1 MHLHKLTVVVLM
13 VAAFLA
19 ACSPGFAQDAPAWA
33 KVSDA
38 QKAAARALGIPVAFE
53 NPFGMRFVLIPAGKF
68 MRGSATTPEDF
79 VKNCEFVPYPKEAW
93 ISDESPQH
101 EVTLSTPFYMSMCEL
116 SQGQAAKIVGESKEE
131 LPEGFAG
138 ADMPVCVMNYPK
150 AMQFCEKL
158 REKEKSLKQGDAAG
172 PHYTLPTE
180 AQWEYACRAGTTT
193 EFSYGDVS
201 STDQSN
207 YHGDYPYGKD
217 AKKGL
222 VRNRPV
228 ACGSLPPNP
237 WGLHEMH
244 GNVHEWMLDCFGNY
258 PKEAVTDPV
267 GPEKGNNIWIM
278 YCIRGGSWRDFA
290 HASRSSFRVYD
301 DWWHRSDWYNSGL
314 RIVIPLDAEG
324 KFAAPKPESEE
335 KDKS

>member
-38 QKAAARALGIPVAFE
+38 QKAAAKALGIPVTFE
-53 NPFGMRFVLIPAGKF
+53 NPFGMRFILIPAGKF
-68 MRGSATTPEDF
+68 MMGTATAPEDF
-79 VKNCEFVPYPKEAW
+79 VKNCAFVPDPKGVW

-101 EVTLSTPFYMSMCEL
+101 EVVLTTPFYMSMCEL
-116 SQGQAAKIVGESKEE
+116 SQGESAKIVGGTKEE
-131 LPEGFAG
+131 LPEGFVG
-138 ADMPVCVMNYPK
+138 PNMPVCVMNHPK
-150 AMQFCEKL
+150 AMEFCEKL
-158 REKEKSLKQGDAAG
+158 RTKEKSLKAADA
-172 PHYTLPTE
+172 PMPYYTLPTE

-193 EFSYGDVS
+193 EFSFGDVS
-201 STDQSN
+201 STDQIN
-207 YHGDYPYGKD
+207 YHGDYPYGKN
-217 AKKGL
+217 AKRGL

-244 GNVHEWMLDCFGNY
+244 GNVHEWMLDCFAMKY
-258 PKEAVTDPV
+258 TEEAVTDPV
-267 GPEKGNNIWIM
+267 GPEKGDNIWIM

-290 HASRSSFRVYD
+290 HTSRSSFRVPD
-301 DWWHRSDWYNSGL
+301 DWWHRRDWYNSGL
-314 RIVIPLDAEG
+314 RIVIPLDAQG
-324 KFAAPKPESEE
+324 KFSAPKPKEE
-335 KDKS
+335 KK